1 MGKSVLL
8 LLALDSELVLLLLLL
23 LSSESELQLLLSE
36 GSSDM
41 LSTVL
46 VPTLGCV
53 ARRALAVFV
62 AL

>member
-1 MGKSVLL
+1 M
-8 LLALDSELVLLLLLL
+8 LLALESELMLL
-23 LSSESELQLLLSE
+23 LSSEFELLPLLSE

-41 LSTVL
+41 LSTDL